1 MNIDTVIH
9 KSCKKVE
16 PKFNSLDIQSN
27 YWITLSIFQT

>member
-16 PKFNSLDIQSN
+16 PKFNSLDISN
-27 YWITLSIFQT
+27 LSES